1 MKRRQRDAVLLSV
14 IENLGAEGSWC
25 GETHIQKATY
35 FVQELLKVPLE
46 FDFILYKHGPFSFD
60 LSEEITAMRADYL
73 LGLESRPYPYGPS
86 IVPGESSEMIK
97 EWFPKTLEKYDPAV
111 KFVADKVG
119 DKGVAEL
126 ERIST
131 ALYVTLTGGVDGS
144 VESRAQRINE
154 LKPHVEIGEAREAVK
169 IVDVII
175 EEARE
180 VQVT

>member
-1 MKRRQRDAVLLSV
+1 MKRRQRDTVLLSV
-14 IENLGAEGSWC
+14 IETLGAEGSWC

-73 LGLESRPYPYGPS
+73 LGLKSRPYPYGPS

-97 EWFPKTLEKYDPAV
+97 EQFSKTLEKYNPAV
-111 KFVADKVG
+111 KFVADKFG

-131 ALYVTLTGGVDGS
+131 ALYVTLTGGVGGS

-154 LKPHVEIGEAREAVK
+154 LKPHVEIDEALDAVK
-169 IVDVII
+169 VVDEII